1 MKKSLIA
8 LALSSLAAMAIAGP
22 LPVVDTPS
30 TKTRAEVKAE
40 LAEAVRTGDIIR
52 NSEVHMTERE
62 LFPGRYEQS
71 AHKEHAGHAE
81 HANHGGKTR
90 AEVKAELEKAR
101 KDGSLEALRLQY
113 PG

>member
-8 LALSSLAAMAIAGP
+8 LVLSSMGAMAIAGP
-22 LPVVDTPS
+22 LPVADTPS

-40 LAEAVRTGDIIR
+40 LAKAEAAGDVIR

-71 AHKEHAGHAE
+71 SHDEHAG

-90 AEVKAELEKAR
+90 AEVKAEVEKAR